1 MTAAETKTVEQ
12 LAHDFVMPDIELGT
26 PVMFHR
32 AHDVQNPQ
40 LGFVVRIGRTG
51 KNIVIRTSDR
61 HVHETVKH
69 VDDPRLDW
77 SVDHREFGS
86 WDYTPE
92 WKRLEKERHDLEA
105 RVSALEHTATK
116 TVSRRKKPQSS

>member
-1 MTAAETKTVEQ
+1 MTTAETKTVEE
-12 LAHDFVMPDIELGT
+12 LAHEFVMPDVELGS

-32 AHDVQNPQ
+32 NHDVQNPI
-40 LGFVVRIGRTG
+40 LGFIVRIGRTG
-51 KNIVIRTSDR
+51 KNVVIRTSDR
-61 HVHETVKH
+61 HVHESVKH

-77 SVDHREFGS
+77 NIDHRESGS